1 MKVSLD
7 TNAYTRLVLG
17 HRPLA
22 DLLECVDE
30 IFLSTVVLGELIAG
44 FTMENRRGVNMSVL
58 QSFLDTEVTAIS
70 DITKDV
76 AERYAIIF
84 TGLRSQ
90 GTPIPTND
98 IWIAAA
104 ALETGS
110 RLITYDTH
118 FNKIPGIVVLS
129 P

>member
-7 TNAYTRLVLG
+7 TNAYTRLMLG

-22 DLLECVDE
+22 DLLEYVDE
-30 IFLSTVVLGELIAG
+30 IFISTVVLGELIAG
-44 FTMENRRGVNMSVL
+44 FTLGNRHGENLAVL
-58 QSFLDTEVTAIS
+58 RNFLDTEVSAIN
-70 DITKDV
+70 DITSDV
-76 AERYAIIF
+76 ADRYALIF
-84 TGLRSQ
+84 AALRSQ
-90 GTPIPTND
+90 GAPIPTND
-98 IWIAAA
+98 MWIAAA
-104 ALETGS
+104 AVETGS

>member
-7 TNAYTRLVLG
+7 TNAYTRLMLG

-30 IFLSTVVLGELIAG
+30 IFISTVVLGELIAG
-44 FTMENRRGVNMSVL
+44 FTLGNRRGENLSVL
-58 QSFLDTEVTAIS
+58 RNFLDTEVSAIN
-70 DITKDV
+70 DITRDV
-76 AERYAIIF
+76 AERYALIF
-84 TGLRSQ
+84 AELRSQ
-90 GTPIPTND
+90 GAPIPTND
-98 IWIAAA
+98 MWIAAA

-118 FNKIPGIVVLS
+118 FKKIPGIVVLS